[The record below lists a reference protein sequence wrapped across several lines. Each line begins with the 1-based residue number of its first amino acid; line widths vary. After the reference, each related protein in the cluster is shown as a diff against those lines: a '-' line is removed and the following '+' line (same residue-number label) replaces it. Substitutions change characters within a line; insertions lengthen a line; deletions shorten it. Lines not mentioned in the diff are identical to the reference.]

1 MKKILV
7 LTILL
12 VVLVTGCFALV
23 ACRPDA
29 DYVIGIIQ
37 PQEHVALSNARTSF
51 QDELTKLI
59 ENDGKTVHFD
69 YQNANND
76 ASMIGTM
83 IDKFVNAK
91 YDMIYAIATP
101 AAQVAADKTVENKIP
116 VLFNAVTDAAS
127 ANIIEDNNAPGAN
140 VTGVSDMNPME
151 EQVSLMQLLMGGGTD
166 FKVGIMYSTNEDNS
180 KIQKDTIESICA
192 ERGIETVS
200 VGVMDYNEIDGKLA
214 SLKNSGADIVY
225 LPTDNM
231 LAENATTVND
241 CNIEN
246 GYMLPIVC
254 GEGGMN
260 DACGVATV
268 SVDYKELGKI
278 AAQMAYEILV
288 EGKDP
293 STMAVRYQT
302 EGIKYSINTK
312 VAGEIGFDIPD
323 SVIELA
329 Q

>member
-12 VVLVTGCFALV
+12 VTLVTGCFALV

-51 QDELTKLI
+51 QEELTKLI
-59 ENDGKTVHFD
+59 EADGKTVYFD

-76 ASMIGTM
+76 ASLIGTM
-83 IDKFVNAK
+83 VDKFVNAK

-116 VLFNAVTDAAS
+116 VLFNAVTDAAA
-127 ANIIEDNNAPGAN
+127 ANIIADNNAPGAN

-246 GYMLPIVC
+246 GYNLPIVC

-278 AAQMAYEILV
+278 AAHMAYEILV
-288 EGKDP
+288 EGKDTA
-293 STMAVRYQT
+293 TMAVRYQT

-312 VAGEIGFDIPD
+312 VASEIGFEIPD
-323 SVIELA
+323 SVVELA